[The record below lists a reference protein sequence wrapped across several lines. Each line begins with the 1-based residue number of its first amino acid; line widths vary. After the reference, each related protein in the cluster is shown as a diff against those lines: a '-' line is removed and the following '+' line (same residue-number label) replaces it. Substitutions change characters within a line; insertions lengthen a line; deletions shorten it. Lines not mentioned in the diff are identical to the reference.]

1 MMKYNTLYNFQ
12 SATATYG
19 GFSLIYSWKLCLGCC
34 NLQIVLGDFRDLVIQ
49 NRKQIKQIDKLELQT

>member
-49 NRKQIKQIDKLELQT
+49 NRK